1 MAETS
6 DEPRP
11 GRDHRT
17 DLADLEDRLGHSFE
31 NRELLVRALTHRSS
45 LPEHEEVDEDNQ
57 RLEFLGDAALGLA
70 VAEMLFRRD
79 REVDEG
85 ALSKRLSHVV
95 RRSALAEAARRA
107 DLGAYIRMGKGE
119 VLSGGRDRDSVLA
132 DAFEAVLAA
141 VHLDAGFDAV
151 RRVVRRLQGS
161 ALEEAIESDRPT
173 DYKSRLQEAT
183 QREEEV
189 QPTYRIV
196 DESGPEHDKTFV
208 AEVLVGGEVIGR
220 GRGGAKQEAEQRA
233 AAEAY
238 GRRAE
243 EDSSAEGDSQGR
255 DA

>member
-1 MAETS
+1 MGEGG

-11 GRDHRT
+11 GRDHRS
-17 DLADLEDRLGHSFE
+17 DLGTLEETIGHRFDE
-31 NRELLVRALTHRSS
+31 RELLERALTHRSS
-45 LPEHEEVDEDNQ
+45 LPEHEAVDEDNQ

-95 RRSALAEAARRA
+95 RRSALAEAAREIA
-107 DLGAYIRMGKGE
+107 LGEYIRMGKGE

-132 DAFEAVLAA
+132 DAFEALLAA

-151 RRVVRRLQGS
+151 RRVVQRLQGP

-183 QREEEV
+183 QREEGV

-208 AEVLVGGEVIGR
+208 AEVLVEGEVIGR
-220 GRGGAKQEAEQRA
+220 GRGGAKQEAERRA
-233 AAEAY
+233 AAEAWEA
-238 GRRAE
+238 RE
-243 EDSSAEGDSQGR
+243 SGDENRGA
-255 DA
+255 DTG